1 MGRTE
6 TKGGGNKMLKWKKKE
21 WEENQAG
28 VINPIS
34 HIGNG
39 KIGDMEVELSWHP
52 NGLHFDVEDRRAI
65 YRHMMSGEMSGMGH
79 VHYAR

>member
-1 MGRTE
+1 
-6 TKGGGNKMLKWKKKE
+6 MLKWKKKE

-52 NGLHFDVEDRRAI
+52 NGLHFDVEDRRATYI
-65 YRHMMSGEMSGMGH
+65 LPWEELLSELEKEIKREDANSDM
-79 VHYAR
+79 